1 MQIRSRK
8 MGVAT
13 YLSPEGP
20 LLASHLDALRQ
31 VVDQARSQGET
42 HLVLELRHVS
52 FIDGQSLEYLEDL
65 SGEIRDSGGSLRLAH
80 PSPTCREILAIT
92 RFDQTIPL
100 FDDVESAGRSFL

>member
-13 YLSPEGP
+13 YLTPDGP
-20 LLASHLDALRQ
+20 LLESHLDALRQ
-31 VVDQARSQGET
+31 AVDHARGQGEA

-52 FIDGQSLEYLEDL
+52 FVDGRSLEYLEDL
-65 SGEIRDSGGSLRLAH
+65 AGEIRDTGGSLRLAH

-92 RFDQTIPL
+92 RFDQTVPL